1 MAAAICDSKLADAE
15 LKESHTKE
23 HPDAP
28 GVEAPQGMTSSGG
41 FVFKQHFYWS
51 VFHGFYTVYFI
62 MINLYEWNFILLI
75 IIIYMHVQYT

>member
-1 MAAAICDSKLADAE
+1 
-15 LKESHTKE
+15 
-23 HPDAP
+23 
-28 GVEAPQGMTSSGG
+28 
-41 FVFKQHFYWS
+41 